1 MEELSRSECNR
12 ERVLAYRLVQ
22 AEAPPVETPLLFFLN
37 YRMVSIP
44 KYNYAPRMHESKYID
59 TPSF

>member
-1 MEELSRSECNR
+1 MEELSSSECNR

-22 AEAPPVETPLLFFLN
+22 AEAPPVETPIFFKKN

-44 KYNYAPRMHESKYID
+44 NV
-59 TPSF
+59 